1 MSAIQTLLRLL
12 FPSWAFFDHAGDVPS
27 LEVRPQ
33 PAQLDVWYPVVQ
45 PPARRWW
52 HLLLNPRGTQALAE
66 QTLVERWHSE
76 VEESEESVGTRA
88 LVERLVAEYVRAS
101 GDSRVGPSWEYR
113 LVVDSALPHG
123 SGSAGGADAGHSLL
137 LQRSIQL

>member
-12 FPSWAFFDHAGDVPS
+12 FPSWAFFDHAGDVPE

-33 PAQLDVWYPVVQ
+33 SAQLDVWYPVVQ

-52 HLLLNPRGTQALAE
+52 QMFLNPRGTQALAV

-76 VEESEESVGTRA
+76 VEESEESVVTRA

-113 LVVDSALPHG
+113 LVVDHEISQGA
-123 SGSAGGADAGHSLL
+123 GSAEFVDARHSSL